1 MNRDEWGFTII
12 ELLFIILVISIIV
25 TFVYPLFN
33 DIIERAYDVN
43 LKKTIGS
50 FRNLMSMYY
59 QDNNKYPDGSY
70 SFYELKDNVLIEYGH
85 LGNINDVIESQNY
98 KSSNDESKTYE
109 LKLVSSK
116 TKKIYIIDQDGVY
129 ITE

>member
-50 FRNLMSMYY
+50 FRNLMSMYC